1 MKPKT
6 SLNDLDAGQKPSE
19 QEGTDVSVADTEVR
33 EPDAVQM
40 FIQRTAS
47 PK

>member
-19 QEGTDVSVADTEVR
+19 QEGTDVSVSDTEVR
-33 EPDAVQM
+33 EPEAVQM